1 MTTKK
6 TAGLAIREI
15 LQWGPARRP
24 GMTPRPMVLGG
35 LDQILQ
41 WGPARR
47 PGMTPWLRRGRQ
59 WGRAP
64 SMGPGPKAGNDGS
77 AEFVTPAEMMT
88 FNGAR
93 PEGRE

>member
-1 MTTKK
+1 MAK
-6 TAGLAIREI
+6 LEII

-24 GMTPRPMVLGG
+24 GMTRIRDPQSTRTAG
-35 LDQILQ
+35 LQ

-47 PGMTPWLRRGRQ
+47 PGMTRR
-59 WGRAP
+59 AE
-64 SMGPGPKAGNDGS
+64 SAVCPGDTS
-77 AEFVTPAEMMT
+77 